1 MVRCGT
7 GRYRF
12 KNKFKNR
19 AKVNGAHPAKAG
31 WALESQS
38 QSQSQLR
45 PPEGGRYKFKNKF
58 KSNFKNDLKNN
69 FNNARPKKAG
79 ARYKVRFNVNFRVKV
94 RGRCA
99 VSRLI
104 GVVR

>member
-58 KSNFKNDLKNN
+58 KNKFKGK
-69 FNNARPKKAG
+69 
-79 ARYKVRFNVNFRVKV
+79 FRSI
-94 RGRCA
+94 RGRFAKWEGHCKGTPRPSVA
-99 VSRLI
+99 CGS
-104 GVVR
+104 GD